1 MVGRLAHAAAVLA
14 AATALGGCA
23 ASATPA
29 DDGRM
34 QVSASFY
41 PLQWASERVGGGLVD
56 VTGLTPPGGEPHDLE
71 LTPKAVGRLTRADVV
86 VYLAGFQPAVDD
98 AVTQEAATAAF
109 DVSQVAG
116 LDLAATPDGHDH
128 SGESATDHAEHGGGT
143 GVADPHFWLDPV
155 RFAHVATAL
164 GERFAAADPSQAHTY
179 RANAATLVADLESLD
194 ARYRT
199 GLAHCAQD
207 QLVTAHSAFAYL
219 ADRYGLHQDGIA
231 GISPDVEPDAATLRR
246 LADLV
251 RRDGVST
258 VYTETLA
265 SPALAETVARETG
278 ARVAVLDPVE
288 GLTDA
293 SAGRD
298 YLQVMA
304 HNLETLRA
312 GQQCR

>member
-1 MVGRLAHAAAVLA
+1 MHRTLGPAAALA
-14 AATALGGCA
+14 AAAALAGCG

-29 DDGRM
+29 ADGRM

-41 PLQWASERVGGGLVD
+41 PLQWASERVGGRLVD

-71 LTPKAVGRLTRADVV
+71 LTPKAVGRLARADVV

-98 AVTQEAATAAF
+98 AVAQEANAAAF
-109 DVSQVAG
+109 DVSSVAN
-116 LDLAATPDGHDH
+116 LDIAATPDGHDH
-128 SGESATDHAEHGGGT
+128 SGESAAQHADHAGAASA
-143 GVADPHFWLDPV
+143 ADPHFWLDPV
-155 RFAHVATAL
+155 RFEHVATAI
-164 GERFAAADPSQAHTY
+164 GERFAAADPANAATY
-179 RANAATLVADLESLD
+179 RANAAALVTDLEALD
-194 ARYRT
+194 GRYRT
-199 GLAHCAQD
+199 GLADCAQD

-219 ADRYGLHQDGIA
+219 AERYGLHQEGIA

-246 LADLV
+246 LAELV
-251 RRDGVST
+251 RRDGVTT

-298 YLQVMA
+298 YLEVMA
-304 HNLETLRA
+304 SNLETLRA